1 LVHFPLARGGGL
13 FIVKNKYAKDID
25 NRYSLMYNGIT
36 MKERDTKILPVR
48 IKKDILEEVNRIVKE
63 KKSRNSWVN
72 EAITTALKKE
82 RAT

>member
-1 LVHFPLARGGGL
+1 
-13 FIVKNKYAKDID
+13 
-25 NRYSLMYNGIT
+25 MYNGIT